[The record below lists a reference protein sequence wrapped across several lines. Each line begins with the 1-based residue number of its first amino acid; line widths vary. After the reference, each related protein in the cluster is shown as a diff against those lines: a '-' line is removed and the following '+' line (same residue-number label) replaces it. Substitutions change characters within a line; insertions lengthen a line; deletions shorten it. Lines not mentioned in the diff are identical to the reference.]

1 MSDNIRRVS
10 EDLEKEER
18 EQLHRA
24 TLALSQQ
31 SFETKRLLITVL
43 IAVATVC
50 GAVFRDNYRVLVDNR
65 IPFCLGLLVII
76 LLFWIMDG
84 MTNFYTNR
92 LRYHIDK
99 MRNQTRKSY
108 RLSRGSIHLE
118 RVFGKKLSAN
128 KLLHWL
134 RLHWYGS
141 KIWTFSFIS
150 YYVLSV
156 IVISIIPLGAV
167 V

>member
-1 MSDNIRRVS
+1 MNSDACRVS

-31 SFETKRLLITVL
+31 SFETKRLLVTVL

-50 GAVFRDNYRVLVDNR
+50 GAVFRDNYNVLIDNR
-65 IPFCLGLLVII
+65 VPLCLGLLVII
-76 LLFWIMDG
+76 TLFWIMDG

-92 LRYHIDK
+92 LRYNIDK
-99 MRNQTRKSY
+99 IRNQTRKSY
-108 RLSRGSIHLE
+108 GISEDSVHMNH
-118 RVFGKKLSAN
+118 VFGKMPPKFN
-128 KLLHWL
+128 LLKWF
-134 RLHWYGS
+134 LHYWRGS

-150 YYVLSV
+150 YYALCL
-156 IVISIIPLGAV
+156 IVVSLIPLGAIA
-167 V
+167 